1 MVSQPKSWKGAG
13 FSEAEVKEPENW
25 PSASSSAEKHS
36 LVTRPLLGA
45 NKSSA
50 TPVGAAA
57 HEDSA
62 RLHA

>member
-13 FSEAEVKEPENW
+13 FPQAEIKQPENW
-25 PSASSSAEKHS
+25 PSASSSAGKHS
-36 LVTRPLLGA
+36 SVTRLLLGA

-50 TPVGAAA
+50 TTVEAAA